1 MPLFRRRRA
10 WGRIAVGRY
19 RSSAVL
25 AAVFAVIFDVAC
37 YPIVAP
43 VIACALA
50 GAVFDWPSW
59 IDSIG
64 PDLWLAFWASG
75 SWLPHLPSML
85 AALALLFLVLFGYA
99 VAKDAE
105 TAREVE
111 GGIYGD
117 SHIVR
122 GVAELGRRN
131 DFWDGNGTPGKAGL
145 VLGATGEG
153 YWFDSSVPHAM
164 TCGKTG
170 SGKTQLQN
178 LETMHLLMAA
188 GWNIVS
194 TGKPEVLE
202 LTADKAREMGY
213 EVVVL
218 DLTGYPG
225 ASRYNPIGLVV
236 DAVEAGD
243 TDAAVRTARQVAVDL
258 IPLGG
263 EKNTYFPKAARNM
276 LVACILVVCTA
287 DIPRRQKNLTSVAAL
302 VERGTAGEDPK
313 DPSAPLKDYIR
324 GLGPTHPAFSPAS
337 DLLGD
342 GGATTAGKNV
352 VSTLKEALGIFSDG
366 ALRAITSESTVSIR
380 DLIEKKTVL
389 YIEMLDEGDPYSVV
403 YTCFLNQWWQVAQRV
418 CKEGG
423 GRVPHETALVLDEI
437 GNLNVRV
444 ACLPAIATLGRSMRL
459 HEYLF
464 VQNLKQLNAYNEPGD
479 GGAGRDKLV
488 GSIGTKV
495 ALSLSEPEDF
505 KFFTALAG
513 KRTVRS
519 MGTSS
524 QRGAGRSSSGTS
536 YNEAAVPLINEWE
549 WQQRIPIRDGLI
561 AIKGGENSKPGREG
575 VFEFPLDYA
584 SRTPAGAFFGLG
596 DEEAERLKRS
606 AYYARAKASAQDELY
621 EVPEPWCPEFNVGD
635 ETDDDDEI
643 APDDVF
649 KADEE
654 NATFEDEWAAWDE

>member
-1 MPLFRRRRA
+1 MSD
-10 WGRIAVGRY
+10 VGRY
-19 RSSAVL
+19 RGTAIL
-25 AAVFAVIFDVAC
+25 AAAFAAVIDIVC

-43 VIACALA
+43 ATSCMVAGAAFDWMGWLDAMGFDLWAAFWTSGEWFGHVPFMLA
-50 GAVFDWPSW
+50 GF
-59 IDSIG
+59 
-64 PDLWLAFWASG
+64 
-75 SWLPHLPSML
+75 
-85 AALALLFLVLFGYA
+85 ALTFLVLFGYS
-99 VAKDAE
+99 VAKE
-105 TAREVE
+105 GERTREVDR
-111 GGIYGD
+111 GIYGD
-117 SHIVR
+117 ARVIR
-122 GVAELGRRN
+122 GAAELNRRN
-131 DFWDGNGTPGKAGL
+131 DFWDGTGMPERAGL
-145 VLGATGEG
+145 VLGADVRG
-153 YWFDSSVPHAM
+153 YWFDSSVPHAL

-170 SGKTQLQN
+170 SGKTQLQV
-178 LETMHLLMAA
+178 LETMHLAMAA
-188 GWNIVS
+188 GWNVVS

-202 LTADKAREMGY
+202 LTADKARELGY
-213 EVVVL
+213 ETVVL

-276 LVACILVVCTA
+276 LAACILVVCTA
-287 DIPRRQKNLTSVAAL
+287 DIPRNQKNLASVAAL
-302 VERGTAGEDPK
+302 VDRGTAGDDPK

-366 ALRAITSESTVSIR
+366 ALRAVTSESAVSIR
-380 DLIEKKTVL
+380 DLIDKKTVL
-389 YIEMLDEGDPYSVV
+389 YIEMLDEGDPYGVV
-403 YTCFLNQWWQVAQRV
+403 YTCFLNQWWQVAQQV
-418 CKEGG
+418 CKENGG
-423 GRVPHETALVLDEI
+423 SIPHETALVLDEI
-437 GNLNVRV
+437 GNLNVKV
-444 ACLPAIATLGRSMRL
+444 ACLPAIATLGRSMKI

-479 GGAGRDKLV
+479 GGAGRDKLI

-524 QRGAGRSSSGTS
+524 QQGSGRSSSGTS
-536 YNEAAVPLINEWE
+536 YSETAVPLINEWE

-575 VFEFPLDYA
+575 VFEFPPDYA
-584 SRTPAGAFFGLG
+584 NRTPAGPSFGLG
-596 DEEAERLKRS
+596 DEEAERQKRS
-606 AYYARAKASAQDELY
+606 AYYARAKAAAGADAY
-621 EVPEPWCPEFNVGD
+621 EVPEPWCPDFDAED
-635 ETDDDDEI
+635 EAAGDDDET

>member
-1 MPLFRRRRA
+1 ME
-10 WGRIAVGRY
+10 RY
-19 RSSAVL
+19 RGTAIL
-25 AAVFAVIFDVAC
+25 AAAFAAVIDIAC

-43 VIACALA
+43 AIACAVAGAAFDWLGWLDAIGFDLWAAFWTSGEWLGHVPLMLA
-50 GAVFDWPSW
+50 GFALTF
-59 IDSIG
+59 
-64 PDLWLAFWASG
+64 LA
-75 SWLPHLPSML
+75 
-85 AALALLFLVLFGYA
+85 LFGYS
-99 VAKDAE
+99 VAKE
-105 TAREVE
+105 GEHAREVDR
-111 GGIYGD
+111 GIYGD
-117 SHIVR
+117 ARVVS
-122 GVAELGRRN
+122 GATELNRRN
-131 DFWDGNGTPGKAGL
+131 DFWNGSGVPERAGL
-145 VLGATGEG
+145 VLGATERG

-170 SGKTQLQN
+170 SGKTQLQV
-178 LETMHLLMAA
+178 LETMHLLMSA

-202 LTADKAREMGY
+202 LTADKARGMGY

-243 TDAAVRTARQVAVDL
+243 TDGAVRIARQVAVDL
-258 IPLGG
+258 VPLGG

-276 LVACILVVCTA
+276 LAACILVVCTA
-287 DIPRRQKNLTSVAAL
+287 DIPRNQKNLASVAAL
-302 VERGTAGEDPK
+302 VDRGTAGEDPK

-366 ALRAITSESTVSIR
+366 ALRAVTSESTVSIR
-380 DLIEKKTVL
+380 DLIERKTVL
-389 YIEMLDEGDPYSVV
+389 YIEMLDEGDPYGVV
-403 YTCFLNQWWQVAQRV
+403 YTCFLNQWWQVAQQV
-418 CKEGG
+418 CKENG
-423 GRVPHETALVLDEI
+423 GRMPHETALVLDEV
-437 GNLNVRV
+437 GNLNVKV
-444 ACLPAIATLGRSMRL
+444 ACLPAIATLGRSMKI

-479 GGAGRDKLV
+479 GGAGRDKLI

-495 ALSLSEPEDF
+495 ALSLSEPDDF

-524 QRGAGRSSSGTS
+524 QNGSGRSSSGTS
-536 YNEAAVPLINEWE
+536 YSETAVPLINEWE

-584 SRTPAGAFFGLG
+584 NRTPAGSFFGLG
-596 DEEAERLKRS
+596 DEEAERQKRS
-606 AYYARAKASAQDELY
+606 AYYARAKASAQDEAY
-621 EVPEPWCPEFNVGD
+621 EVPGPWCPEFDVDD
-635 ETDDDDEI
+635 ETDDDDEV

>member
-1 MPLFRRRRA
+1 MSD
-10 WGRIAVGRY
+10 VGRY
-19 RSSAVL
+19 RGTAIL
-25 AAVFAVIFDVAC
+25 AAAFAAVIDIVC

-43 VIACALA
+43 ATSCMVAGAAFDWMGWLDAMGFDLWAAFWTSGEWFGHVPFMLA
-50 GAVFDWPSW
+50 GF
-59 IDSIG
+59 
-64 PDLWLAFWASG
+64 
-75 SWLPHLPSML
+75 
-85 AALALLFLVLFGYA
+85 ALTFLVLFGYS
-99 VAKDAE
+99 VAKE
-105 TAREVE
+105 GERTREVDR
-111 GGIYGD
+111 GIYGD
-117 SHIVR
+117 ARVIR
-122 GVAELGRRN
+122 GAAELNRRN
-131 DFWDGNGTPGKAGL
+131 DFWDGTGMPERAGL
-145 VLGATGEG
+145 VLGADVRG
-153 YWFDSSVPHAM
+153 YWFDSSVPHAL

-170 SGKTQLQN
+170 SGKTQLQV
-178 LETMHLLMAA
+178 LETMHLAMAA
-188 GWNIVS
+188 GWNVVS

-202 LTADKAREMGY
+202 LTADKARGLGY
-213 EVVVL
+213 ETVVL

-225 ASRYNPIGLVV
+225 ASRYNPIGLVA

-276 LVACILVVCTA
+276 LAACILVVCTA
-287 DIPRRQKNLTSVAAL
+287 DIPRNQKNLASVAAL
-302 VERGTAGEDPK
+302 VDRGTAGDDPK

-366 ALRAITSESTVSIR
+366 ALRAVTSESAVSIR
-380 DLIEKKTVL
+380 DLIDKKTVL
-389 YIEMLDEGDPYSVV
+389 YIEMLDEGDPYGVV
-403 YTCFLNQWWQVAQRV
+403 YTCFLNQWWQVAQQV
-418 CKEGG
+418 CKENG
-423 GRVPHETALVLDEI
+423 GRMPHETALVLDEI
-437 GNLNVRV
+437 GNLNVKV
-444 ACLPAIATLGRSMRL
+444 ACLPAIAALGRSMKI

-479 GGAGRDKLV
+479 GGAGRDKLI

-524 QRGAGRSSSGTS
+524 QQGSGRSSSGTS
-536 YNEAAVPLINEWE
+536 YSETAVPLINEWE

-584 SRTPAGAFFGLG
+584 NRTPAGPFFGLG
-596 DEEAERLKRS
+596 DEEAERQKRS
-606 AYYARAKASAQDELY
+606 AYYARAKAAAGADAY
-621 EVPEPWCPEFNVGD
+621 EVPEPWCPDFDAED
-635 ETDDDDEI
+635 EAAGDDDET

>member
-1 MPLFRRRRA
+1 M
-10 WGRIAVGRY
+10 GRY
-19 RSSAVL
+19 RGTAIL
-25 AAVFAVIFDVAC
+25 AAAFAAVIDIVC

-43 VIACALA
+43 ATSCMVAGAAFDWMGWLDAMGFDLWAAFWTSGEWFGHVPFMLA
-50 GAVFDWPSW
+50 GF
-59 IDSIG
+59 
-64 PDLWLAFWASG
+64 
-75 SWLPHLPSML
+75 
-85 AALALLFLVLFGYA
+85 ALTFLVLFGYS
-99 VAKDAE
+99 VAKE
-105 TAREVE
+105 GERTREVDR
-111 GGIYGD
+111 GIYGD
-117 SHIVR
+117 ARVIR
-122 GVAELGRRN
+122 GAAELNRRN
-131 DFWDGNGTPGKAGL
+131 DFWDGTGMPERAGL
-145 VLGATGEG
+145 VLGADVRG
-153 YWFDSSVPHAM
+153 YWFDSSVPHAL

-170 SGKTQLQN
+170 SGKTQLQV
-178 LETMHLLMAA
+178 LETMHLAMAA
-188 GWNIVS
+188 GWNVVS

-202 LTADKAREMGY
+202 LTADKARELGY
-213 EVVVL
+213 ETVVL

-225 ASRYNPIGLVV
+225 ASRYNPIGLVA

-276 LVACILVVCTA
+276 LAACILVVCTA
-287 DIPRRQKNLTSVAAL
+287 DIPRNQKNLASVATL
-302 VERGTAGEDPK
+302 VDRGTAGDDPK

-366 ALRAITSESTVSIR
+366 ALRAVTSESAVSIR
-380 DLIEKKTVL
+380 DLIDKKTVL
-389 YIEMLDEGDPYSVV
+389 YIEMLDEGDPYGVV
-403 YTCFLNQWWQVAQRV
+403 YTCFLNQWWQVAQQV
-418 CKEGG
+418 CKENG
-423 GRVPHETALVLDEI
+423 GRMPHETALVLDEI
-437 GNLNVRV
+437 GNLNVKV
-444 ACLPAIATLGRSMRL
+444 ACLPAIATLGRSMKI

-479 GGAGRDKLV
+479 GGAGRDKLI

-524 QRGAGRSSSGTS
+524 QQGSGRSSSGTS
-536 YNEAAVPLINEWE
+536 YSETAVPLINEWE

-584 SRTPAGAFFGLG
+584 NRTPAGPFFGLG
-596 DEEAERLKRS
+596 DEEAERQKRS
-606 AYYARAKASAQDELY
+606 AYYARAKAAAGADAY
-621 EVPEPWCPEFNVGD
+621 EVPEPWCPDFDAED
-635 ETDDDDEI
+635 EAAGDDDET

>member
-1 MPLFRRRRA
+1 M
-10 WGRIAVGRY
+10 GRY
-19 RSSAVL
+19 RGTAIL
-25 AAVFAVIFDVAC
+25 AAAFAAVIDIVC

-43 VIACALA
+43 ATSCMIAGAAFDWMGWLDAMGFDLWAAFWTSGEWFSHVPFMLA
-50 GAVFDWPSW
+50 GF
-59 IDSIG
+59 
-64 PDLWLAFWASG
+64 
-75 SWLPHLPSML
+75 
-85 AALALLFLVLFGYA
+85 ALTFLVLFGYS
-99 VAKDAE
+99 VAKE
-105 TAREVE
+105 GERTREVDR
-111 GGIYGD
+111 GIYGD
-117 SHIVR
+117 ARVIR
-122 GVAELGRRN
+122 GAAELNRRN
-131 DFWDGNGTPGKAGL
+131 DFWDGTGMPERAGL
-145 VLGATGEG
+145 VLGADVRG
-153 YWFDSSVPHAM
+153 YWFDSSVPHAL

-170 SGKTQLQN
+170 SGKTQLQV
-178 LETMHLLMAA
+178 LETMHLAMAA
-188 GWNIVS
+188 GWNVVS

-202 LTADKAREMGY
+202 LTADKARELGY
-213 EVVVL
+213 ETVVL

-225 ASRYNPIGLVV
+225 ASRYNPIGLVA

-276 LVACILVVCTA
+276 LAACILVVCTA
-287 DIPRRQKNLTSVAAL
+287 DIPRNQKNLASVAAL
-302 VERGTAGEDPK
+302 VDRGTAGEDPK

-366 ALRAITSESTVSIR
+366 ALRAVTSESAVSIR
-380 DLIEKKTVL
+380 DLIDKKTVL
-389 YIEMLDEGDPYSVV
+389 YIEMLDEGDPYGVV
-403 YTCFLNQWWQVAQRV
+403 YTCFLNQWWQVAQQV
-418 CKEGG
+418 CKENG
-423 GRVPHETALVLDEI
+423 GRMPHETALVLDEI
-437 GNLNVRV
+437 GNLNVKV
-444 ACLPAIATLGRSMRL
+444 ACLPAIATLGRSMKI

-479 GGAGRDKLV
+479 GGAGRDKLI

-524 QRGAGRSSSGTS
+524 QQGSGRSSSGTS
-536 YNEAAVPLINEWE
+536 YSETAVPLINEWE

-584 SRTPAGAFFGLG
+584 NRTPAGPFFGLG
-596 DEEAERLKRS
+596 DEEAERQKRS
-606 AYYARAKASAQDELY
+606 AYYARAKAAAGADAY
-621 EVPEPWCPEFNVGD
+621 EVPEPWCPDFDAED
-635 ETDDDDEI
+635 EAAGDDDET

>member
-1 MPLFRRRRA
+1 MSD
-10 WGRIAVGRY
+10 VGRY
-19 RSSAVL
+19 RGTAIL
-25 AAVFAVIFDVAC
+25 AAAFAAVIDIVC

-43 VIACALA
+43 ATSCMVAGAAFDWMGWLDAMGFDLWAAFWTSGEWFGHVPFMLA
-50 GAVFDWPSW
+50 GF
-59 IDSIG
+59 
-64 PDLWLAFWASG
+64 
-75 SWLPHLPSML
+75 
-85 AALALLFLVLFGYA
+85 ALTFLVLFGYS
-99 VAKDAE
+99 VAKE
-105 TAREVE
+105 GERTREVDR
-111 GGIYGD
+111 GIYGD
-117 SHIVR
+117 ARVIR
-122 GVAELGRRN
+122 GAAELNRRN
-131 DFWDGNGTPGKAGL
+131 DFWDGTGVPERAGL
-145 VLGATGEG
+145 VLGADVRG
-153 YWFDSSVPHAM
+153 YWFDSSVPHAL

-170 SGKTQLQN
+170 SGKTQLQV
-178 LETMHLLMAA
+178 LETMHLAMAA
-188 GWNIVS
+188 GWNVVS

-202 LTADKAREMGY
+202 LTADKARELGY
-213 EVVVL
+213 ETVVL

-225 ASRYNPIGLVV
+225 ASRYNPIGLVA

-276 LVACILVVCTA
+276 LAACILVVCTA
-287 DIPRRQKNLTSVAAL
+287 DIPRNQKNLASVAAL
-302 VERGTAGEDPK
+302 VDRGTAGDDPK

-366 ALRAITSESTVSIR
+366 ALRAVTSESAVSIR
-380 DLIEKKTVL
+380 DLIDKKTVL
-389 YIEMLDEGDPYSVV
+389 YIEMLDEGDPYGVV
-403 YTCFLNQWWQVAQRV
+403 YTCFLNQWWQVAQQV
-418 CKEGG
+418 CKENG
-423 GRVPHETALVLDEI
+423 GRMPHETALVLDEI
-437 GNLNVRV
+437 GNLNVKV
-444 ACLPAIATLGRSMRL
+444 ACLPAIATLGRSMKI

-479 GGAGRDKLV
+479 GGAGRDKLI

-524 QRGAGRSSSGTS
+524 QQGSGRSSSGTS
-536 YNEAAVPLINEWE
+536 YSETAVPLINEWE

-561 AIKGGENSKPGREG
+561 AVKGGENSKPGREG

-584 SRTPAGAFFGLG
+584 NRTPAGPFFGLG
-596 DEEAERLKRS
+596 DEEAERQKRS
-606 AYYARAKASAQDELY
+606 AYYARAKAAAGADAY
-621 EVPEPWCPEFNVGD
+621 EVPEPWCPDFDAED
-635 ETDDDDEI
+635 EAAGDDDET

>member
-1 MPLFRRRRA
+1 MSD
-10 WGRIAVGRY
+10 VGRY
-19 RSSAVL
+19 RGTAIL
-25 AAVFAVIFDVAC
+25 AAAFAAVIDIVC

-43 VIACALA
+43 ATSCMVAGAAFDWMGWLDAMGFDLWAAFWTSGEWFGHVPFMLA
-50 GAVFDWPSW
+50 GF
-59 IDSIG
+59 
-64 PDLWLAFWASG
+64 
-75 SWLPHLPSML
+75 
-85 AALALLFLVLFGYA
+85 ALTFLVLFGYS
-99 VAKDAE
+99 VAKE
-105 TAREVE
+105 GKRTREVDR
-111 GGIYGD
+111 GIYGD
-117 SHIVR
+117 ARVIR
-122 GVAELGRRN
+122 GAAELNRRN
-131 DFWDGNGTPGKAGL
+131 DFWDGTGMPERAGL
-145 VLGATGEG
+145 VLGADVRG
-153 YWFDSSVPHAM
+153 YWFDSSVPHAL

-170 SGKTQLQN
+170 SGKTQLQV
-178 LETMHLLMAA
+178 LETMHLAMAA
-188 GWNIVS
+188 GWNVVS

-202 LTADKAREMGY
+202 LTADKARELGY
-213 EVVVL
+213 ETVVL

-225 ASRYNPIGLVV
+225 ASRYNPIGLVA

-258 IPLGG
+258 ISLGG

-276 LVACILVVCTA
+276 LAACILVVCTA
-287 DIPRRQKNLTSVAAL
+287 DIPRNQKNLASVAAL
-302 VERGTAGEDPK
+302 VDRGTAGDDPK

-366 ALRAITSESTVSIR
+366 ALRAVTSESAVSIR
-380 DLIEKKTVL
+380 DLIDKKTVL
-389 YIEMLDEGDPYSVV
+389 YIEMLDEGDPYGVV
-403 YTCFLNQWWQVAQRV
+403 YTCFLNQWWQVAQQV
-418 CKEGG
+418 CKENG
-423 GRVPHETALVLDEI
+423 GRMPHETALVLDEI
-437 GNLNVRV
+437 GNLNVKV
-444 ACLPAIATLGRSMRL
+444 ACLPAIATLGRSMKT

-479 GGAGRDKLV
+479 GGAGRDKLI

-524 QRGAGRSSSGTS
+524 QQGSGRSSSGTS
-536 YNEAAVPLINEWE
+536 YSETAVPLINEWE

-561 AIKGGENSKPGREG
+561 AIKGGENAKPGREG

-584 SRTPAGAFFGLG
+584 NRTPAGPFFGLG
-596 DEEAERLKRS
+596 DEETERQKRS
-606 AYYARAKASAQDELY
+606 AYYARAKAAAGADAY
-621 EVPEPWCPEFNVGD
+621 EVPEPWCPDFDAED
-635 ETDDDDEI
+635 EAAGDDDET

>member
-1 MPLFRRRRA
+1 MSD
-10 WGRIAVGRY
+10 VGRY
-19 RSSAVL
+19 RGTAIL
-25 AAVFAVIFDVAC
+25 AAAFAAVIDIVC

-43 VIACALA
+43 ATSCMVAGAAFDWMGWLDAMGFDLWAAFWTSGEWFGHVPFMLA
-50 GAVFDWPSW
+50 GF
-59 IDSIG
+59 
-64 PDLWLAFWASG
+64 
-75 SWLPHLPSML
+75 
-85 AALALLFLVLFGYA
+85 ALTFLVLFGYS
-99 VAKDAE
+99 VAKE
-105 TAREVE
+105 GERTREVDR
-111 GGIYGD
+111 GIYGD
-117 SHIVR
+117 ARVIR
-122 GVAELGRRN
+122 GAAELNRRN
-131 DFWDGNGTPGKAGL
+131 DFWDGTGMPERAGL
-145 VLGATGEG
+145 VLGADVRG
-153 YWFDSSVPHAM
+153 YWFDSSVPHAL

-170 SGKTQLQN
+170 SGKTQLQV
-178 LETMHLLMAA
+178 LETMHLAMAA
-188 GWNIVS
+188 GWNVVS

-202 LTADKAREMGY
+202 LTADKARELGY
-213 EVVVL
+213 ETVVL

-225 ASRYNPIGLVV
+225 ASRYNPIGLVA
-236 DAVEAGD
+236 DAVEVGD

-276 LVACILVVCTA
+276 LAACILVVCTA
-287 DIPRRQKNLTSVAAL
+287 DIPRNQKNLASVAAL
-302 VERGTAGEDPK
+302 VDRGTAGDDPK

-324 GLGPTHPAFSPAS
+324 GLGPTHLAFSPAS

-366 ALRAITSESTVSIR
+366 ALRAVTSESAVPIR

-389 YIEMLDEGDPYSVV
+389 YIEMLDEGDPYGVV
-403 YTCFLNQWWQVAQRV
+403 YTCFLNQWWQVAQQV
-418 CKEGG
+418 CKENG
-423 GRVPHETALVLDEI
+423 GRMPHETALVLDEI
-437 GNLNVRV
+437 GNLNVKV
-444 ACLPAIATLGRSMRL
+444 ACLPAIATLGRSMKI

-479 GGAGRDKLV
+479 GGAGRDKLI

-524 QRGAGRSSSGTS
+524 QQGSGRSSSGTS
-536 YNEAAVPLINEWE
+536 YSETAVPLINEWE

-584 SRTPAGAFFGLG
+584 NRTPAGPFFGLG
-596 DEEAERLKRS
+596 DEEAERQKRS
-606 AYYARAKASAQDELY
+606 AYYARAKAAAGADAY
-621 EVPEPWCPEFNVGD
+621 EVPEPWCPDFDAED
-635 ETDDDDEI
+635 EAAGDDDET
-643 APDDVF
+643 ALDDVF

-654 NATFEDEWAAWDE
+654 NAKFEDEWAAWDE

>member
-1 MPLFRRRRA
+1 MSD
-10 WGRIAVGRY
+10 VGRY
-19 RSSAVL
+19 RGTAIL
-25 AAVFAVIFDVAC
+25 AAAFAAVIDIVC

-43 VIACALA
+43 ATSCMVAGAAFDWMGWLDAMGFDLWAAFWTSGEWFGHVPFMLA
-50 GAVFDWPSW
+50 GF
-59 IDSIG
+59 
-64 PDLWLAFWASG
+64 
-75 SWLPHLPSML
+75 
-85 AALALLFLVLFGYA
+85 ALTFLVLFGYS
-99 VAKDAE
+99 VAKE
-105 TAREVE
+105 GERTREVDR
-111 GGIYGD
+111 GIYGD
-117 SHIVR
+117 ARVIR
-122 GVAELGRRN
+122 GAAELNRRN
-131 DFWDGNGTPGKAGL
+131 DFWDGTGMPERAGL
-145 VLGATGEG
+145 VLGADVRG
-153 YWFDSSVPHAM
+153 YWFDSSVPHAL

-170 SGKTQLQN
+170 SGKTQLQV
-178 LETMHLLMAA
+178 LETMHLAMAA
-188 GWNIVS
+188 GWNVVS

-202 LTADKAREMGY
+202 LTADKARELGY
-213 EVVVL
+213 ETVVL

-225 ASRYNPIGLVV
+225 ASRYNPIGLVA

-276 LVACILVVCTA
+276 LAACILVVCTA
-287 DIPRRQKNLTSVAAL
+287 DIPRNQKNLASVAAL
-302 VERGTAGEDPK
+302 VDRGTAGEDPK

-366 ALRAITSESTVSIR
+366 ALRAVTSESTVSIR
-380 DLIEKKTVL
+380 DLIERKTVL
-389 YIEMLDEGDPYSVV
+389 YIEMLDEGDPYGVV
-403 YTCFLNQWWQVAQRV
+403 YTCFLNQWWQVAQQA
-418 CKEGG
+418 CKENG
-423 GRVPHETALVLDEI
+423 GRMPHETTLVLDEI
-437 GNLNVRV
+437 GNLNVKV
-444 ACLPAIATLGRSMRL
+444 ACLPAIATLGRSMKI

-479 GGAGRDKLV
+479 GGAGRDKLI

-495 ALSLSEPEDF
+495 ALSLSEPDDF

-524 QRGAGRSSSGTS
+524 QNGSGRSSSGTS
-536 YNEAAVPLINEWE
+536 YSETAVPLINEWE

-584 SRTPAGAFFGLG
+584 NRTPAGAFFGLG
-596 DEEAERLKRS
+596 DEEAERQKRS
-606 AYYARAKASAQDELY
+606 AYYARAKASAQDKAY
-621 EVPEPWCPEFNVGD
+621 GVPEPWCPEFDVDD
-635 ETDDDDEI
+635 ETDDDDET

>member
-1 MPLFRRRRA
+1 ME
-10 WGRIAVGRY
+10 RY
-19 RSSAVL
+19 RGTAIL
-25 AAVFAVIFDVAC
+25 AAAFAAVIDLAC
-37 YPIVAP
+37 YPVVAP
-43 VIACALA
+43 AIACAVAGATFDWLGWLDAIGFDLWAAFWTSGEWLGHVPLMLA
-50 GAVFDWPSW
+50 GFALTF
-59 IDSIG
+59 
-64 PDLWLAFWASG
+64 LA
-75 SWLPHLPSML
+75 
-85 AALALLFLVLFGYA
+85 LFGYS
-99 VAKDAE
+99 VAKE
-105 TAREVE
+105 GERTREVDR
-111 GGIYGD
+111 GIYGD
-117 SHIVR
+117 ARVVS
-122 GVAELGRRN
+122 GATELNRRN
-131 DFWDGNGTPGKAGL
+131 DFWSGSGVPERAGL
-145 VLGATGEG
+145 VLGATERG

-170 SGKTQLQN
+170 SGKTQLQV

-202 LTADKAREMGY
+202 LTADKARGMGY
-213 EVVVL
+213 EAVVL

-243 TDAAVRTARQVAVDL
+243 TDEAVKVARQVAVDL

-276 LVACILVVCTA
+276 LAACILVVCTA
-287 DIPRRQKNLTSVAAL
+287 DIPRRQKNLASVAAL

-366 ALRAITSESTVSIR
+366 ALRAVTSESTVSIR
-380 DLIEKKTVL
+380 DLIERKTVL
-389 YIEMLDEGDPYSVV
+389 YIEMLDEGDPYGVV
-403 YTCFLNQWWQVAQRV
+403 YTCFLNQWWQVAQQA
-418 CKEGG
+418 CKENG

-437 GNLNVRV
+437 GNLNVKV
-444 ACLPAIATLGRSMRL
+444 ACLPAIATLGRSMKV

-479 GGAGRDKLV
+479 GGAGRDKLI

-524 QRGAGRSSSGTS
+524 QRGQGRASVGTS
-536 YNEAAVPLINEWE
+536 YSEAAVPLINEWE

-584 SRTPAGAFFGLG
+584 SRTPAGSFFGLG
-596 DEEAERLKRS
+596 DEEAERQKRS
-606 AYYARAKASAQDELY
+606 AYYARAKVSAQDESY
-621 EVPEPWCPEFNVGD
+621 EVPGPWCPEFDVDD
-635 ETDDDDEI
+635 ETDDDDEV

>member
-1 MPLFRRRRA
+1 ME
-10 WGRIAVGRY
+10 RY
-19 RSSAVL
+19 RGTAIL
-25 AAVFAVIFDVAC
+25 AAAFAAVIDIAC
-37 YPIVAP
+37 YPVVAP
-43 VIACALA
+43 AIACAVAGSAFDWMGWLDAIGFDLWAAFWTSGKWLGHVPLMLA
-50 GAVFDWPSW
+50 GFALTF
-59 IDSIG
+59 
-64 PDLWLAFWASG
+64 LA
-75 SWLPHLPSML
+75 
-85 AALALLFLVLFGYA
+85 LFGYS
-99 VAKDAE
+99 VAKE
-105 TAREVE
+105 GEHAREVDR
-111 GGIYGD
+111 GIYGD
-117 SHIVR
+117 ARVVS
-122 GVAELGRRN
+122 GATELNRRN
-131 DFWDGNGTPGKAGL
+131 DFWSGSGAPERAGL
-145 VLGATGEG
+145 VLGATERG

-170 SGKTQLQN
+170 SGKTQLQV

-213 EVVVL
+213 EAVVL

-243 TDAAVRTARQVAVDL
+243 TDGAVKVARQVAVDL
-258 IPLGG
+258 VPLGG

-276 LVACILVVCTA
+276 LAACILVVCTA
-287 DIPRRQKNLTSVAAL
+287 DIPRNQKNLASVAAL
-302 VERGTAGEDPK
+302 VDRGTAGEDPK

-324 GLGPTHPAFSPAS
+324 GLGPSHPAFSPAS

-366 ALRAITSESTVSIR
+366 ALRAVTSESAVPIR
-380 DLIEKKTVL
+380 DLIERKTVL
-389 YIEMLDEGDPYSVV
+389 YIEMLDEGDPYGVV
-403 YTCFLNQWWQVAQRV
+403 YTCFLNQWWQVAQQV
-418 CKEGG
+418 CKENG
-423 GRVPHETALVLDEI
+423 GRMPHETALVLDEI
-437 GNLNVRV
+437 GNLNVKV
-444 ACLPAIATLGRSMRL
+444 ACLPAIATLGRSMKI

-479 GGAGRDKLV
+479 GGAGRDKLI

-524 QRGAGRSSSGTS
+524 QNGSGRSSSGTS
-536 YNEAAVPLINEWE
+536 YSETAVPLINEWE

-584 SRTPAGAFFGLG
+584 NRTPAGPFFGLG
-596 DEEAERLKRS
+596 DEEAERQKRS
-606 AYYARAKASAQDELY
+606 AYYARAKASAQDESY
-621 EVPEPWCPEFNVGD
+621 EVPGPWCPEFDVDD
-635 ETDDDDEI
+635 ETGDDDET

>member
-1 MPLFRRRRA
+1 ME
-10 WGRIAVGRY
+10 RY
-19 RSSAVL
+19 RGTAIL
-25 AAVFAVIFDVAC
+25 AAAFAAVIDIAC
-37 YPIVAP
+37 YPVVAP
-43 VIACALA
+43 AIACAVAGAAFDWMGWLDAIGFDLWAVFWTSGEWLGHVPLMLA
-50 GAVFDWPSW
+50 GFALTF
-59 IDSIG
+59 
-64 PDLWLAFWASG
+64 LA
-75 SWLPHLPSML
+75 
-85 AALALLFLVLFGYA
+85 LFGYS
-99 VAKDAE
+99 VAKE
-105 TAREVE
+105 GEHAREVDR
-111 GGIYGD
+111 GIYGD
-117 SHIVR
+117 ARVVS
-122 GVAELGRRN
+122 GTTELNRRN
-131 DFWDGNGTPGKAGL
+131 DFWSGSGAPERAGL
-145 VLGATGEG
+145 VLGATERG

-170 SGKTQLQN
+170 SGKTQLQV

-202 LTADKAREMGY
+202 LTADKARGMGY
-213 EVVVL
+213 EAVVL

-225 ASRYNPIGLVV
+225 ASRYNPIGLVA
-236 DAVEAGD
+236 DAVEAGNI
-243 TDAAVRTARQVAVDL
+243 DAAVRTARQVAVDL

-276 LVACILVVCTA
+276 LAACILVVCTA
-287 DIPRRQKNLTSVAAL
+287 DIPRNQKNLASVAAL
-302 VERGTAGEDPK
+302 VDRGTAGEDPK

-324 GLGPTHPAFSPAS
+324 GLGPSHPAFSPAS

-366 ALRAITSESTVSIR
+366 ALRAVTSESTVSIR

-389 YIEMLDEGDPYSVV
+389 YIEMLDEGDPYGVV
-403 YTCFLNQWWQVAQRV
+403 YTCFLNQWWQVAQQA
-418 CKEGG
+418 CKENG
-423 GRVPHETALVLDEI
+423 GRMPHETALVLDEI

-444 ACLPAIATLGRSMRL
+444 ACLPAIATLGRSMKI

-495 ALSLSEPEDF
+495 ALSLSEPDDF

-524 QRGAGRSSSGTS
+524 QNGSGRSSSGTS
-536 YNEAAVPLINEWE
+536 YSETAVPLINEWE

-584 SRTPAGAFFGLG
+584 NRTPAGSFFGLG
-596 DEEAERLKRS
+596 DEEAERQKRS
-606 AYYARAKASAQDELY
+606 AYYARAKASAQDEAY
-621 EVPEPWCPEFNVGD
+621 EVPGPWCPDFDVDD

>member
-1 MPLFRRRRA
+1 ME
-10 WGRIAVGRY
+10 RY
-19 RSSAVL
+19 RGTAIL
-25 AAVFAVIFDVAC
+25 AAAFAAVIDIAC

-43 VIACALA
+43 AIACAVAGAAFDWLGWLDAIGFDLWAAFWTSGEWFGHVPFMLA
-50 GAVFDWPSW
+50 GF
-59 IDSIG
+59 
-64 PDLWLAFWASG
+64 
-75 SWLPHLPSML
+75 
-85 AALALLFLVLFGYA
+85 ALTFLVLFGYS
-99 VAKDAE
+99 VAKE
-105 TAREVE
+105 GERTREVNR
-111 GGIYGD
+111 GIYGD
-117 SHIVR
+117 ARVIR
-122 GVAELGRRN
+122 GAAELNRRN
-131 DFWDGNGTPGKAGL
+131 DFWDGTGMPERAGL
-145 VLGATGEG
+145 VLGADVRG
-153 YWFDSSVPHAM
+153 YWFDSSVPHAL

-170 SGKTQLQN
+170 SGKTQLQV
-178 LETMHLLMAA
+178 LETMHLAMAA
-188 GWNIVS
+188 GWNVVS

-202 LTADKAREMGY
+202 LTADKARELGY
-213 EVVVL
+213 ETVVL

-225 ASRYNPIGLVV
+225 ASRYNPIGLVA

-276 LVACILVVCTA
+276 LAACILVVCTA
-287 DIPRRQKNLTSVAAL
+287 DIPRNQKNLASVAAL
-302 VERGTAGEDPK
+302 VDRGTAGEDPK

-366 ALRAITSESTVSIR
+366 ALRAVTSESTVSIR
-380 DLIEKKTVL
+380 DLIEGKTVL
-389 YIEMLDEGDPYSVV
+389 YIEMLDEGDPYGVV
-403 YTCFLNQWWQVAQRV
+403 YTCFLNQWWQVAQQA
-418 CKEGG
+418 CKENG
-423 GRVPHETALVLDEI
+423 GRMPHETALVLDEI
-437 GNLNVRV
+437 GNLNVKV
-444 ACLPAIATLGRSMRL
+444 ACLPAIATLGRSMKI

-464 VQNLKQLNAYNEPGD
+464 VQNLKLLNAYNEPGD
-479 GGAGRDKLV
+479 GGAGRDKLI

-495 ALSLSEPEDF
+495 ALSLSEPDDF

-524 QRGAGRSSSGTS
+524 QNGSGRSSSGTS
-536 YNEAAVPLINEWE
+536 YSETAVPLINEWE

-584 SRTPAGAFFGLG
+584 NRTPAGAFFGLG
-596 DEEAERLKRS
+596 DEEAERQKRS
-606 AYYARAKASAQDELY
+606 AYYARAKASAQDKAY
-621 EVPEPWCPEFNVGD
+621 GVPEPWCPEFDVDD
-635 ETDDDDEI
+635 ETDDDDEV

>member
-1 MPLFRRRRA
+1 ME
-10 WGRIAVGRY
+10 RY
-19 RSSAVL
+19 RGTAIL
-25 AAVFAVIFDVAC
+25 AAAFAAVIDLAC
-37 YPIVAP
+37 YPVVAP
-43 VIACALA
+43 AIACAVAGAAFDWLGWLDAIGFDLWAAFWTSGEWLGHVPLMLA
-50 GAVFDWPSW
+50 GFALTF
-59 IDSIG
+59 
-64 PDLWLAFWASG
+64 LA
-75 SWLPHLPSML
+75 
-85 AALALLFLVLFGYA
+85 LFGYS
-99 VAKDAE
+99 VAKE
-105 TAREVE
+105 GERTREVDR
-111 GGIYGD
+111 GIYGD
-117 SHIVR
+117 AHVVS
-122 GVAELGRRN
+122 GATELNRRN
-131 DFWDGNGTPGKAGL
+131 DFWSGSGVPERAGL
-145 VLGATGEG
+145 VLGATERG

-170 SGKTQLQN
+170 SGKTQLQV

-202 LTADKAREMGY
+202 LTADKARGMGY
-213 EVVVL
+213 EAVVL

-243 TDAAVRTARQVAVDL
+243 TDGAVKVARQVAVDL

-276 LVACILVVCTA
+276 LAACILVVCTA
-287 DIPRRQKNLTSVAAL
+287 DIPRRQKNLASVAAL

-366 ALRAITSESTVSIR
+366 ALRAVTSESTVSIR
-380 DLIEKKTVL
+380 DLIERKTVL
-389 YIEMLDEGDPYSVV
+389 YIEMLDEGDPYGVV
-403 YTCFLNQWWQVAQRV
+403 YTCFLNQWWQVAQQA
-418 CKEGG
+418 CKENG

-437 GNLNVRV
+437 GNLNVKV
-444 ACLPAIATLGRSMRL
+444 ACLPAIATLGRSMKV

-495 ALSLSEPEDF
+495 ALSLSEPDDF

-524 QRGAGRSSSGTS
+524 QNGSGRSSSGTS
-536 YNEAAVPLINEWE
+536 YSETAVPLINEWE

-584 SRTPAGAFFGLG
+584 SRTPAGSFFGLG
-596 DEEAERLKRS
+596 DEEAERQKRS
-606 AYYARAKASAQDELY
+606 AYYARAKVSAQDESY
-621 EVPEPWCPEFNVGD
+621 EVPGPWCPEFDVDD
-635 ETDDDDEI
+635 ETDDDDEV

>member
-1 MPLFRRRRA
+1 MSD
-10 WGRIAVGRY
+10 VGRY
-19 RSSAVL
+19 RGTAIL
-25 AAVFAVIFDVAC
+25 AAAFAAVIDIVC

-43 VIACALA
+43 ATSCMVAGAAFDWMGWLDAMGFDLWAAFWTSGEWFGHVPFMLA
-50 GAVFDWPSW
+50 GF
-59 IDSIG
+59 
-64 PDLWLAFWASG
+64 
-75 SWLPHLPSML
+75 
-85 AALALLFLVLFGYA
+85 ALTFLVLFGYS
-99 VAKDAE
+99 VAKE
-105 TAREVE
+105 GERTREVDR
-111 GGIYGD
+111 GIYGD
-117 SHIVR
+117 ARVIR
-122 GVAELGRRN
+122 GAAELNRRN
-131 DFWDGNGTPGKAGL
+131 DFWDGTGMPERAGL
-145 VLGATGEG
+145 VLGADVRG
-153 YWFDSSVPHAM
+153 YWFDSSVPHAL

-170 SGKTQLQN
+170 SGKTQLQV
-178 LETMHLLMAA
+178 LETMHLAMAA
-188 GWNIVS
+188 GWNVVS

-202 LTADKAREMGY
+202 LTADKARELGY
-213 EVVVL
+213 ETVVL

-225 ASRYNPIGLVV
+225 ASRYNPIGLVA

-276 LVACILVVCTA
+276 LAACILVVCTA
-287 DIPRRQKNLTSVAAL
+287 DIPRNQKNLASVAAL
-302 VERGTAGEDPK
+302 VDRGTAGEDPK

-366 ALRAITSESTVSIR
+366 ALRAVTSESAVSIR
-380 DLIEKKTVL
+380 DLIERKTVL
-389 YIEMLDEGDPYSVV
+389 YIEMLDEGDPYGVV
-403 YTCFLNQWWQVAQRV
+403 YTCFLNQWWQVAQQV
-418 CKEGG
+418 CKENG
-423 GRVPHETALVLDEI
+423 GRMPHETALVLDEI
-437 GNLNVRV
+437 GNLNVKV
-444 ACLPAIATLGRSMRL
+444 ACLPAIATLGRSMKI

-479 GGAGRDKLV
+479 GGAGRDKLI

-524 QRGAGRSSSGTS
+524 QQGSGRSSSGTS
-536 YNEAAVPLINEWE
+536 YSETAVPLINEWE

-584 SRTPAGAFFGLG
+584 NRTPAGPFFGLG
-596 DEEAERLKRS
+596 DEEAERQKRS
-606 AYYARAKASAQDELY
+606 AYYARAKAAAGADAY
-621 EVPEPWCPEFNVGD
+621 EVPEPWCPDFDAED
-635 ETDDDDEI
+635 EAAGDDDET

>member
-1 MPLFRRRRA
+1 ME
-10 WGRIAVGRY
+10 RY
-19 RSSAVL
+19 RGTAIL
-25 AAVFAVIFDVAC
+25 AAAFAAVIDIAC

-43 VIACALA
+43 AIACAVAGATFDWLGWLDAIGFDLWAAFWTSGEWLGHVPLMLA
-50 GAVFDWPSW
+50 GFALTF
-59 IDSIG
+59 
-64 PDLWLAFWASG
+64 LA
-75 SWLPHLPSML
+75 
-85 AALALLFLVLFGYA
+85 LFGYS
-99 VAKDAE
+99 VAKE
-105 TAREVE
+105 GEHAREVDR
-111 GGIYGD
+111 GIYGD
-117 SHIVR
+117 ARVVS
-122 GVAELGRRN
+122 GATELNRRN
-131 DFWDGNGTPGKAGL
+131 DFWNGSGVPERAGL
-145 VLGATGEG
+145 VLGATERG

-170 SGKTQLQN
+170 SGKTQLQT

-225 ASRYNPIGLVV
+225 ASRYNPIGLVA

-243 TDAAVRTARQVAVDL
+243 TDGAVRTARQVAVDL
-258 IPLGG
+258 VPLGG

-276 LVACILVVCTA
+276 LAACILVVCTA
-287 DIPRRQKNLTSVAAL
+287 DIPRRQKNLASVAAL

-324 GLGPTHPAFSPAS
+324 GLGPAHPAFSPAS

-366 ALRAITSESTVSIR
+366 ALRAVTSESTVSIR
-380 DLIEKKTVL
+380 DLIERKTVL
-389 YIEMLDEGDPYSVV
+389 YIEMLDEGDPYGVV

-479 GGAGRDKLV
+479 GGAGRDKLI

-495 ALSLSEPEDF
+495 ALSLSEPDDF

-524 QRGAGRSSSGTS
+524 QNGSGRSSSGTS
-536 YNEAAVPLINEWE
+536 YSETAVPLINEWE

-584 SRTPAGAFFGLG
+584 NRTPAGAFFGLG
-596 DEEAERLKRS
+596 DEEAERQKRS
-606 AYYARAKASAQDELY
+606 AYYARAKASAQDEAY
-621 EVPEPWCPEFNVGD
+621 EVPGPWCPEFDVDD
-635 ETDDDDEI
+635 ETDDDDEV

-649 KADEE
+649 KADED
-654 NATFEDEWAAWDE
+654 NAAFEDEWAAWDE

>member
-1 MPLFRRRRA
+1 MSD
-10 WGRIAVGRY
+10 VGRY
-19 RSSAVL
+19 RGTAIL
-25 AAVFAVIFDVAC
+25 AAAFAAVIDIVC

-43 VIACALA
+43 ATSCMVAGATFDWMGWLDAMGFDLWAAFWTSGEWFGHVPFMLA
-50 GAVFDWPSW
+50 GF
-59 IDSIG
+59 
-64 PDLWLAFWASG
+64 
-75 SWLPHLPSML
+75 
-85 AALALLFLVLFGYA
+85 ALTFLVLFGYS
-99 VAKDAE
+99 VAKE
-105 TAREVE
+105 GERTREVDR
-111 GGIYGD
+111 GIYGD
-117 SHIVR
+117 ARVIR
-122 GVAELGRRN
+122 GAAELNRRN
-131 DFWDGNGTPGKAGL
+131 DFWDGTGMPERAGL
-145 VLGATGEG
+145 VLGADVRG
-153 YWFDSSVPHAM
+153 YWFDSSVPHAL

-170 SGKTQLQN
+170 SGKTQLQV
-178 LETMHLLMAA
+178 LETMHLAMAA
-188 GWNIVS
+188 GWNVVS

-202 LTADKAREMGY
+202 LTADKARELGY
-213 EVVVL
+213 ETVVL

-225 ASRYNPIGLVV
+225 ASRYNPIGLVA

-276 LVACILVVCTA
+276 LAACMLVVCTA
-287 DIPRRQKNLTSVAAL
+287 DIPRDQKNLASVAAL
-302 VERGTAGEDPK
+302 VDCGTAGEDPK

-366 ALRAITSESTVSIR
+366 ALRAVTSESAVSIR
-380 DLIEKKTVL
+380 DLIDKKTVL
-389 YIEMLDEGDPYSVV
+389 YIEMLDEGDPYGVV
-403 YTCFLNQWWQVAQRV
+403 YTCFLNQWWQVAQQV
-418 CKEGG
+418 CKENG
-423 GRVPHETALVLDEI
+423 GRMPHETALVLDEI

-444 ACLPAIATLGRSMRL
+444 ACLPAIATLGRSMKI

-479 GGAGRDKLV
+479 GGSGRDKLI

-524 QRGAGRSSSGTS
+524 QNGSGRSSSGTS
-536 YNEAAVPLINEWE
+536 YSETAVPLINEWE

-584 SRTPAGAFFGLG
+584 NRTPAGPFFGLG
-596 DEEAERLKRS
+596 DEEAERQKRS
-606 AYYARAKASAQDELY
+606 AYYARAKASAQEEAY
-621 EVPEPWCPEFNVGD
+621 EVPEPWCPEFDVGD
-635 ETDDDDEI
+635 ETDDDDET

>member
-1 MPLFRRRRA
+1 M
-10 WGRIAVGRY
+10 GRY
-19 RSSAVL
+19 RGTAIL
-25 AAVFAVIFDVAC
+25 AAAFAAVIDIVC

-43 VIACALA
+43 ATSCMVAGAAFDWMGWLDAMGFDLWAAFWTSGEWFGHVPFMLA
-50 GAVFDWPSW
+50 GF
-59 IDSIG
+59 
-64 PDLWLAFWASG
+64 
-75 SWLPHLPSML
+75 
-85 AALALLFLVLFGYA
+85 ALTFLVLFGYS
-99 VAKDAE
+99 VAKE
-105 TAREVE
+105 GERTREVDR
-111 GGIYGD
+111 GIYGD
-117 SHIVR
+117 ARVIR
-122 GVAELGRRN
+122 GAAELNRRN
-131 DFWDGNGTPGKAGL
+131 DFWDGTGMPERAGL
-145 VLGATGEG
+145 VLGADVRG
-153 YWFDSSVPHAM
+153 YWFDSSVPHAL

-170 SGKTQLQN
+170 SGKTQLQV
-178 LETMHLLMAA
+178 LETMHLAMAA
-188 GWNIVS
+188 GWNVVS

-202 LTADKAREMGY
+202 LTADKARELGY
-213 EVVVL
+213 ETVVL

-225 ASRYNPIGLVV
+225 ASRYNPIGLVA

-276 LVACILVVCTA
+276 LAACILVVCTA
-287 DIPRRQKNLTSVAAL
+287 DIPRNQKNLASVAAL
-302 VERGTAGEDPK
+302 VDRGTAGEDPK

-366 ALRAITSESTVSIR
+366 ALRAVTSESAVSIR
-380 DLIEKKTVL
+380 DLIDKKTVL
-389 YIEMLDEGDPYSVV
+389 YIEMLDEGDPYGVV
-403 YTCFLNQWWQVAQRV
+403 YTCFLNQWWQVAQQV
-418 CKEGG
+418 CKENG
-423 GRVPHETALVLDEI
+423 GRMPHETALVLDEI
-437 GNLNVRV
+437 GNLNVKV
-444 ACLPAIATLGRSMRL
+444 ACLPAIATLGRSMKI

-479 GGAGRDKLV
+479 GGAGRDKLI

-524 QRGAGRSSSGTS
+524 QQGSGRSSSGTS
-536 YNEAAVPLINEWE
+536 YSETAVPLINEWE

-584 SRTPAGAFFGLG
+584 NRTPAGPFFGLG
-596 DEEAERLKRS
+596 DEEAERQKRS
-606 AYYARAKASAQDELY
+606 AYYARAKAAAGADAY
-621 EVPEPWCPEFNVGD
+621 EVPEPWCPDFDAED
-635 ETDDDDEI
+635 EAAGDDDET

>member
-1 MPLFRRRRA
+1 ME
-10 WGRIAVGRY
+10 RY
-19 RSSAVL
+19 RGTAIL
-25 AAVFAVIFDVAC
+25 AAAFAAVIDIAC

-43 VIACALA
+43 AIACAVAGAAFDWLGWLDAIGFDLWAAFWTSGEWLGHVPLMLA
-50 GAVFDWPSW
+50 GFALTF
-59 IDSIG
+59 
-64 PDLWLAFWASG
+64 LA
-75 SWLPHLPSML
+75 
-85 AALALLFLVLFGYA
+85 LFGYS
-99 VAKDAE
+99 VAKE
-105 TAREVE
+105 GEHAREVDR
-111 GGIYGD
+111 GIYGD
-117 SHIVR
+117 ARVVS
-122 GVAELGRRN
+122 GATELNRRN
-131 DFWDGNGTPGKAGL
+131 DFWNGSGVPERAGL
-145 VLGATGEG
+145 VLGATERG

-170 SGKTQLQN
+170 SGKTQLQT

-276 LVACILVVCTA
+276 LAACILVVCTA
-287 DIPRRQKNLTSVAAL
+287 DIPRRQKNLASVAAL

-324 GLGPTHPAFSPAS
+324 GLGPSHPAFSPAS

-352 VSTLKEALGIFSDG
+352 VSTLKEALSIFSDG
-366 ALRAITSESTVSIR
+366 ALRAVTSESALSIR
-380 DLIEKKTVL
+380 DLIKGKTVL

-403 YTCFLNQWWQVAQRV
+403 YTCFLNQWWQVAQQV
-418 CKEGG
+418 CKESG
-423 GRVPHETALVLDEI
+423 GRVPRETALVLDEI

-444 ACLPAIATLGRSMRL
+444 ACLPAIATLGRSMKI

-524 QRGAGRSSSGTS
+524 QNGSGRSSSGTS
-536 YNEAAVPLINEWE
+536 YSETAVPLINEWE

-584 SRTPAGAFFGLG
+584 NRTPAGAFFGLG
-596 DEEAERLKRS
+596 DEEAERQKRS
-606 AYYARAKASAQDELY
+606 AYYARAKASAQDEAY
-621 EVPEPWCPEFNVGD
+621 EVPGPWCPEFDVDD
-635 ETDDDDEI
+635 ETDDDDEV

>member
-1 MPLFRRRRA
+1 MSD
-10 WGRIAVGRY
+10 VGRY
-19 RSSAVL
+19 RGTAIL
-25 AAVFAVIFDVAC
+25 AAAFAAVIDIVC

-43 VIACALA
+43 ATSCMVAGAAFDWMGWLDAMGFDLWAAFWTSGEWFGHVPFMLA
-50 GAVFDWPSW
+50 GF
-59 IDSIG
+59 
-64 PDLWLAFWASG
+64 
-75 SWLPHLPSML
+75 
-85 AALALLFLVLFGYA
+85 ALTFLVLFGYS
-99 VAKDAE
+99 VAKE
-105 TAREVE
+105 GERTREVDR
-111 GGIYGD
+111 GIYGD
-117 SHIVR
+117 ARVIR
-122 GVAELGRRN
+122 GAAELNRRN
-131 DFWDGNGTPGKAGL
+131 DFWDGTGMPERAGL
-145 VLGATGEG
+145 VLGADVRG
-153 YWFDSSVPHAM
+153 YWFDSSVPHAL

-170 SGKTQLQN
+170 SGKTQLQV
-178 LETMHLLMAA
+178 LETMHLAMAA
-188 GWNIVS
+188 GWNVVS

-202 LTADKAREMGY
+202 LTADKARELGY
-213 EVVVL
+213 ETVVL

-225 ASRYNPIGLVV
+225 ASRYNPIGLVA

-276 LVACILVVCTA
+276 LAACILVVCTA
-287 DIPRRQKNLTSVAAL
+287 DIPRNQKNLASVAAL
-302 VERGTAGEDPK
+302 VDRGTAGEDPK

-366 ALRAITSESTVSIR
+366 ALRAVTSESTVSIR
-380 DLIEKKTVL
+380 DLIKRKTVL
-389 YIEMLDEGDPYSVV
+389 YIEMLDEGDPYGVV
-403 YTCFLNQWWQVAQRV
+403 YTCFLNQWWQVAQQA
-418 CKEGG
+418 CKENG
-423 GRVPHETALVLDEI
+423 GRMPHETALVLDEI
-437 GNLNVRV
+437 GNLNVKV
-444 ACLPAIATLGRSMRL
+444 ACLPAIATLGRSMKI

-479 GGAGRDKLV
+479 GGAGRDKLI

-495 ALSLSEPEDF
+495 ALSLSEPDDF

-524 QRGAGRSSSGTS
+524 QNGSGRSSSGTS
-536 YNEAAVPLINEWE
+536 YSETAVPLINEWE

-584 SRTPAGAFFGLG
+584 NRTPAGAFFGLG
-596 DEEAERLKRS
+596 DEEAERQKRS
-606 AYYARAKASAQDELY
+606 AYYARAKASAQDKAY
-621 EVPEPWCPEFNVGD
+621 GVPEPWCPEFDVDD
-635 ETDDDDEI
+635 ETDDDDEV

>member
-1 MPLFRRRRA
+1 MSD
-10 WGRIAVGRY
+10 VGRY
-19 RSSAVL
+19 RGTAIL
-25 AAVFAVIFDVAC
+25 AAAFAAVIDIVC

-43 VIACALA
+43 ATSCMVAGAAFDWMGWLDAMGFDLWAAFWTSGEWFGHVPFMLA
-50 GAVFDWPSW
+50 GF
-59 IDSIG
+59 
-64 PDLWLAFWASG
+64 
-75 SWLPHLPSML
+75 
-85 AALALLFLVLFGYA
+85 ALTFLVLFGYS
-99 VAKDAE
+99 VAKE
-105 TAREVE
+105 GERTREVDR
-111 GGIYGD
+111 GIYGD
-117 SHIVR
+117 ARVIR
-122 GVAELGRRN
+122 GAAELNRRN
-131 DFWDGNGTPGKAGL
+131 DFWDGTGMPERAGL
-145 VLGATGEG
+145 VLGADVRG
-153 YWFDSSVPHAM
+153 YWFDSSVPHAL

-170 SGKTQLQN
+170 SGKTQLQV
-178 LETMHLLMAA
+178 LETMHLAMAA
-188 GWNIVS
+188 GWNVVS

-202 LTADKAREMGY
+202 LTADKARELGY
-213 EVVVL
+213 ETVVL

-225 ASRYNPIGLVV
+225 ASRYNPIGLVA

-243 TDAAVRTARQVAVDL
+243 TDAAVRTARQVAADL

-276 LVACILVVCTA
+276 LAACILVVCTA
-287 DIPRRQKNLTSVAAL
+287 DIPRNQKNLASVAAL
-302 VERGTAGEDPK
+302 VDRGTAGEDPK

-352 VSTLKEALGIFSDG
+352 VSTLKEALSIFSDG
-366 ALRAITSESTVSIR
+366 ALRAVTSESALSIR
-380 DLIEKKTVL
+380 DLIKGKTVL

-403 YTCFLNQWWQVAQRV
+403 YTCFLNQWWQVAQQV
-418 CKEGG
+418 CKESG
-423 GRVPHETALVLDEI
+423 GRVPRETALVLDEI

-444 ACLPAIATLGRSMRL
+444 ACLPAIATLGRSMKI

-524 QRGAGRSSSGTS
+524 QNGSGRSSSGTS
-536 YNEAAVPLINEWE
+536 YSETAVPLINEWE

-584 SRTPAGAFFGLG
+584 NRTPAGPFFGLG
-596 DEEAERLKRS
+596 DEEAERQKRS
-606 AYYARAKASAQDELY
+606 AYYARAKASVRDEAY
-621 EVPEPWCPEFNVGD
+621 EVPGPWCPEFDVDD

-649 KADEE
+649 KADED
-654 NATFEDEWAAWDE
+654 NAAFEDEWAAWDE

>member
-1 MPLFRRRRA
+1 MSD
-10 WGRIAVGRY
+10 VGRY
-19 RSSAVL
+19 RGTAIL
-25 AAVFAVIFDVAC
+25 AAAFAAVIDIVC

-43 VIACALA
+43 ATSCMVAGAAFDWMGWLDAMGFDLWAAFWTSGEWFGHVPFMLA
-50 GAVFDWPSW
+50 GF
-59 IDSIG
+59 
-64 PDLWLAFWASG
+64 
-75 SWLPHLPSML
+75 
-85 AALALLFLVLFGYA
+85 ALTFLVLFGYS
-99 VAKDAE
+99 VAKE
-105 TAREVE
+105 GERTREVDR
-111 GGIYGD
+111 GIYGD
-117 SHIVR
+117 ARVIR
-122 GVAELGRRN
+122 GAAELNRRN
-131 DFWDGNGTPGKAGL
+131 DFWDGTGMPERAGL
-145 VLGATGEG
+145 VLGADVRG
-153 YWFDSSVPHAM
+153 YWFDSSVPHAL

-170 SGKTQLQN
+170 SGKTQLQV
-178 LETMHLLMAA
+178 LETMHLAMAA
-188 GWNIVS
+188 GWNVVS

-202 LTADKAREMGY
+202 LTADKARELGY
-213 EVVVL
+213 ETVVL

-225 ASRYNPIGLVV
+225 ASRYNPIGLVA

-243 TDAAVRTARQVAVDL
+243 IDAAVRTARQVAVDL

-276 LVACILVVCTA
+276 LAACILVVCTA
-287 DIPRRQKNLTSVAAL
+287 DIPRNQKNLASVAAL
-302 VERGTAGEDPK
+302 VDRGTAGDDPK

-366 ALRAITSESTVSIR
+366 ALRAVTSESAVSIR
-380 DLIEKKTVL
+380 DLIDKKTVL
-389 YIEMLDEGDPYSVV
+389 YIEMLDEGDPYGVV
-403 YTCFLNQWWQVAQRV
+403 YTCFLNQWWQVAQQV
-418 CKEGG
+418 CKENG
-423 GRVPHETALVLDEI
+423 GRMPHETALVLDEI
-437 GNLNVRV
+437 GNLNVKV
-444 ACLPAIATLGRSMRL
+444 ACLPAIATLGRSMKI

-479 GGAGRDKLV
+479 GGAGRDKLI

-524 QRGAGRSSSGTS
+524 QQGSGRSSSGTS
-536 YNEAAVPLINEWE
+536 YSETAVPLINEWE

-561 AIKGGENSKPGREG
+561 AVKGGENSKPGREG

-584 SRTPAGAFFGLG
+584 NRTPAGPFFGLG
-596 DEEAERLKRS
+596 DEEAERQKRS
-606 AYYARAKASAQDELY
+606 AYYARAKAAAGADAY
-621 EVPEPWCPEFNVGD
+621 EVPEPWCPDFDAED
-635 ETDDDDEI
+635 EAAGDDDET

>member
-1 MPLFRRRRA
+1 MSD
-10 WGRIAVGRY
+10 VGRY
-19 RSSAVL
+19 RGTAIL
-25 AAVFAVIFDVAC
+25 AAAFAAVIDIVC

-43 VIACALA
+43 ATSCMVAGAAFDWMGWLDAMGFDLWAAFWTSGEWFGHVPFMLA
-50 GAVFDWPSW
+50 GF
-59 IDSIG
+59 
-64 PDLWLAFWASG
+64 
-75 SWLPHLPSML
+75 
-85 AALALLFLVLFGYA
+85 ALTFLVLFGYS
-99 VAKDAE
+99 VAKE
-105 TAREVE
+105 GERTREVDR
-111 GGIYGD
+111 GIYGD
-117 SHIVR
+117 ARVIR
-122 GVAELGRRN
+122 GAAELNRRN
-131 DFWDGNGTPGKAGL
+131 DFWDGTGMPERAGL
-145 VLGATGEG
+145 VLGADVRG
-153 YWFDSSVPHAM
+153 YWFDSSVPHAL

-170 SGKTQLQN
+170 SGKTQLQV
-178 LETMHLLMAA
+178 LETMHLAMAA
-188 GWNIVS
+188 GWNVVS

-202 LTADKAREMGY
+202 LTADKARELGY
-213 EVVVL
+213 ETVVL

-225 ASRYNPIGLVV
+225 ASRYNPIGLVA

-276 LVACILVVCTA
+276 LAACILVVCTA
-287 DIPRRQKNLTSVAAL
+287 DIPRNQKNLASVAAL
-302 VERGTAGEDPK
+302 VDRGTAGEDPK

-366 ALRAITSESTVSIR
+366 ALRAVTSESAVSIR
-380 DLIEKKTVL
+380 DLIDKKTVL
-389 YIEMLDEGDPYSVV
+389 YIEMLDEGDPYGVV
-403 YTCFLNQWWQVAQRV
+403 YTCFLNQWWQVAQQV
-418 CKEGG
+418 CKENG
-423 GRVPHETALVLDEI
+423 GRMPHETALVLDEI
-437 GNLNVRV
+437 GNLNVKV
-444 ACLPAIATLGRSMRL
+444 ACLPAIATLGRSMKI

-479 GGAGRDKLV
+479 GGAGRDKLI

-524 QRGAGRSSSGTS
+524 QNGSGRSSSGTS
-536 YNEAAVPLINEWE
+536 YSETAVPLINEWE

-584 SRTPAGAFFGLG
+584 NRTLAGPFFGLG
-596 DEEAERLKRS
+596 DEEAERQKRS
-606 AYYARAKASAQDELY
+606 AYYARAKAAAGADAY
-621 EVPEPWCPEFNVGD
+621 EVPEPWCPDFDAED
-635 ETDDDDEI
+635 EAAGDDDET

>member
-1 MPLFRRRRA
+1 MDRHRGTA
-10 WGRIAVGRY
+10 I
-19 RSSAVL
+19 L
-25 AAVFAVIFDVAC
+25 AAVFAAVIDAAC
-37 YPIVAP
+37 YPMVAP
-43 VIACALA
+43 LVACAAAGVAPDWLGWLDAVGPELWEAFWTSGAWLGHIPFMLA
-50 GAVFDWPSW
+50 GF
-59 IDSIG
+59 
-64 PDLWLAFWASG
+64 
-75 SWLPHLPSML
+75 
-85 AALALLFLVLFGYA
+85 ALIFLILFGYS
-99 VAKDAE
+99 VAKE
-105 TAREVE
+105 GERTREVE
-111 GGIYGD
+111 SGIYGD
-117 SHIVR
+117 AHIIR
-122 GVAELGRRN
+122 GAADFGRRN
-131 DFWDGNGTPGKAGL
+131 DFWDGTGTPERAGL
-145 VLGATGEG
+145 VLGATARG
-153 YWFDSSVPHAM
+153 YWFDSSVPHAL

-170 SGKTQLQN
+170 SGKTQLQV
-178 LETMHLLMAA
+178 LETMHLTFAA
-188 GWNIVS
+188 GWNVVS

-202 LTADKAREMGY
+202 LTADKAQELGY
-213 EVVVL
+213 ESVVF

-243 TDAAVRTARQVAVDL
+243 IDAAVRTARQVAVDL
-258 IPLGG
+258 VPIGG

-276 LVACILVVCTA
+276 LAACILVVCTA
-287 DIPRRQKNLTSVAAL
+287 DIPRRQKNLASVAAL
-302 VERGTAGEDPK
+302 VERGTAGDDPK

-324 GLGPTHPAFSPAS
+324 ELGPSHPAFSPAS

-352 VSTLKEALGIFSDG
+352 VSTLKEALSIFSDG
-366 ALRAITSESTVSIR
+366 ALRAVTSESSVSIR
-380 DLIEKKTVL
+380 DIIEKKTAV
-389 YIEMLDEGDPYSVV
+389 YIEMLDEGDPYGVV

-418 CKEGG
+418 CKESG
-423 GRVPHETALVLDEI
+423 GRMPHETALVLDEI
-437 GNLNVRV
+437 GNLNVKV
-444 ACLPAIATLGRSMRL
+444 ACLPAIATLGRSMRI

-464 VQNLKQLNAYNEPGD
+464 VQNLKQLNAYNDPGD

-505 KFFTALAG
+505 KFFTELAG

-524 QRGAGRSSSGTS
+524 QKSSGRSSSGTS
-536 YNEAAVPLINEWE
+536 YSEAAVPLVNEWE

-584 SRTPAGAFFGLG
+584 NRTPAGPFFGLG
-596 DEEAERLKRS
+596 DEESEREKR
-606 AYYARAKASAQDELY
+606 ATYYVRAKTVAEGGAY
-621 EVPEPWCPEFNVGD
+621 EAPDPWCPEFDAGD
-635 ETDDDDEI
+635 GTDDDEV

-649 KADEE
+649 KADED

>member
-1 MPLFRRRRA
+1 MSD
-10 WGRIAVGRY
+10 VGRY
-19 RSSAVL
+19 RGTTIL
-25 AAVFAVIFDVAC
+25 AAAFAAVIDIVC

-43 VIACALA
+43 ATSCMVAGAAFDWMGWLDAMGFDLWAAFWTSGEWFGHVPFMLA
-50 GAVFDWPSW
+50 GF
-59 IDSIG
+59 
-64 PDLWLAFWASG
+64 
-75 SWLPHLPSML
+75 
-85 AALALLFLVLFGYA
+85 ALTFLVLFGYS
-99 VAKDAE
+99 VAKE
-105 TAREVE
+105 GERTREVDR
-111 GGIYGD
+111 GIYGD
-117 SHIVR
+117 ARVIR
-122 GVAELGRRN
+122 GAAELNRRN
-131 DFWDGNGTPGKAGL
+131 DFWDGTGMPERAGL
-145 VLGATGEG
+145 VLGADVRG
-153 YWFDSSVPHAM
+153 YWFDSSVPHAL

-170 SGKTQLQN
+170 SGKTQLQV
-178 LETMHLLMAA
+178 LETMHLAMAA
-188 GWNIVS
+188 GWNVVS

-202 LTADKAREMGY
+202 LTADKARELGY
-213 EVVVL
+213 ETVVL

-225 ASRYNPIGLVV
+225 ASRYNPIGLVA

-276 LVACILVVCTA
+276 LAACILVVCTA
-287 DIPRRQKNLTSVAAL
+287 DIPRNQKNLASVAAL
-302 VERGTAGEDPK
+302 VDRGTAGEDPK

-352 VSTLKEALGIFSDG
+352 VSTLKEALSIFSDG
-366 ALRAITSESTVSIR
+366 ALRAVTSESALSIR
-380 DLIEKKTVL
+380 DLIKGKTVL

-403 YTCFLNQWWQVAQRV
+403 YTCFLNQWWQVAQQV
-418 CKEGG
+418 CKESG
-423 GRVPHETALVLDEI
+423 GRVPRETALVLDEI

-444 ACLPAIATLGRSMRL
+444 ACLPAIATLGRSMKI

-524 QRGAGRSSSGTS
+524 QNGSGRSSSGTS
-536 YNEAAVPLINEWE
+536 YSETAVPLINEWE

-584 SRTPAGAFFGLG
+584 NRTPAGPFFGLG
-596 DEEAERLKRS
+596 DEEAERQKRS
-606 AYYARAKASAQDELY
+606 AYYARAKASARDEAY
-621 EVPEPWCPEFNVGD
+621 EVPGPWCPEFDVDD

-649 KADEE
+649 KADED
-654 NATFEDEWAAWDE
+654 NAAFEDEWAAWDE

>member
-1 MPLFRRRRA
+1 M
-10 WGRIAVGRY
+10 GRY
-19 RSSAVL
+19 RGTAIL
-25 AAVFAVIFDVAC
+25 AAAFAAVIDIVC

-43 VIACALA
+43 ATSCMVAGAAFDWMGWLDAMGFDLWAAFWTSGEWFSHVPFMLA
-50 GAVFDWPSW
+50 GF
-59 IDSIG
+59 
-64 PDLWLAFWASG
+64 
-75 SWLPHLPSML
+75 
-85 AALALLFLVLFGYA
+85 ALTFLVLFGYS
-99 VAKDAE
+99 VAKE
-105 TAREVE
+105 GERTREVDR
-111 GGIYGD
+111 GIYGD
-117 SHIVR
+117 ARVIR
-122 GVAELGRRN
+122 GAAELNRRN
-131 DFWDGNGTPGKAGL
+131 DFWDGTGMPERAGL
-145 VLGATGEG
+145 VLGADVRG
-153 YWFDSSVPHAM
+153 YWFDSSVPHAL

-170 SGKTQLQN
+170 SGKTQLQV
-178 LETMHLLMAA
+178 LETMHLAMAA
-188 GWNIVS
+188 GWNVVS

-202 LTADKAREMGY
+202 LTADKARELGY
-213 EVVVL
+213 ETVVL

-225 ASRYNPIGLVV
+225 ASRYNPIGLVA

-243 TDAAVRTARQVAVDL
+243 TDGAVRTARQVAVDL

-276 LVACILVVCTA
+276 LAACILVVCTA
-287 DIPRRQKNLTSVAAL
+287 DIPRNQKNLASVAAL
-302 VERGTAGEDPK
+302 VNRGTAGEDPK

-366 ALRAITSESTVSIR
+366 ALRAVTSESAVSIR
-380 DLIEKKTVL
+380 DLIDKKTVL
-389 YIEMLDEGDPYSVV
+389 YIEMLDEGDPYGVV

-418 CKEGG
+418 CKENG
-423 GRVPHETALVLDEI
+423 GRMPHETALVLDEI
-437 GNLNVRV
+437 GNLNVKV
-444 ACLPAIATLGRSMRL
+444 ACLPAIATLGRSMKI

-479 GGAGRDKLV
+479 GGAGRDKLI

-524 QRGAGRSSSGTS
+524 QQGSGRSSSGTS
-536 YNEAAVPLINEWE
+536 YSETAVPLINEWE

-584 SRTPAGAFFGLG
+584 NRTPAGPFFGLG
-596 DEEAERLKRS
+596 DEEAERQKRS
-606 AYYARAKASAQDELY
+606 AYYARAKAAAGADAY
-621 EVPEPWCPEFNVGD
+621 EVPEPWCPDFDAED
-635 ETDDDDEI
+635 EAAGDDDET

>member
-1 MPLFRRRRA
+1 M
-10 WGRIAVGRY
+10 GRY
-19 RSSAVL
+19 RSTAVL
-25 AAVFAVIFDVAC
+25 AAIFAAVIDIAC
-37 YPIVAP
+37 YPVVAP
-43 VIACALA
+43 ATACAVAGAAFDWMGWLDAIGFDLWAAFWTSGEWLGHVPLMLA
-50 GAVFDWPSW
+50 GFALTF
-59 IDSIG
+59 
-64 PDLWLAFWASG
+64 LA
-75 SWLPHLPSML
+75 
-85 AALALLFLVLFGYA
+85 LFGYS
-99 VAKDAE
+99 VAKE
-105 TAREVE
+105 GEHAREVDR
-111 GGIYGD
+111 GIYGD
-117 SHIVR
+117 ARVVS
-122 GVAELGRRN
+122 GTTELNRRN
-131 DFWDGNGTPGKAGL
+131 DFWSGSGAPERAGL
-145 VLGATGEG
+145 VLGATERG

-170 SGKTQLQN
+170 SGKTQLQV

-202 LTADKAREMGY
+202 LTADKARGMGY
-213 EVVVL
+213 EAVVL

-243 TDAAVRTARQVAVDL
+243 TDGAVRIARQVAVDL
-258 IPLGG
+258 VPLGG

-287 DIPRRQKNLTSVAAL
+287 DIPRNQKNLASVAAL
-302 VERGTAGEDPK
+302 VDRGTAGEDPK

-366 ALRAITSESTVSIR
+366 ALRAVTSESTVSIR
-380 DLIEKKTVL
+380 DLIERKTVL
-389 YIEMLDEGDPYSVV
+389 YIEMLDEGDPYGVV
-403 YTCFLNQWWQVAQRV
+403 YTCFLNQWWQVAQQA
-418 CKEGG
+418 CKENG
-423 GRVPHETALVLDEI
+423 GRMPHETALVLDEI
-437 GNLNVRV
+437 GNLNVKV
-444 ACLPAIATLGRSMRL
+444 ACLPAIATLGRSMKI

-495 ALSLSEPEDF
+495 ALSLSEPDDF

-524 QRGAGRSSSGTS
+524 QNGSGRSSSGTS
-536 YNEAAVPLINEWE
+536 YSETAVPLINEWE

-584 SRTPAGAFFGLG
+584 NRTPAGVFFGLG
-596 DEEAERLKRS
+596 DEEAERQKRS
-606 AYYARAKASAQDELY
+606 AYYARAKASAQDEAY
-621 EVPEPWCPEFNVGD
+621 EVPKPWCPEFDVDD
-635 ETDDDDEI
+635 ETDDDDEV

>member
-1 MPLFRRRRA
+1 ME
-10 WGRIAVGRY
+10 RY
-19 RSSAVL
+19 RGTAIL
-25 AAVFAVIFDVAC
+25 AAAFAAVIDIAC

-43 VIACALA
+43 AIACAVAGAAFDWLGWLDAIGFDLWAAFWTSGEWLGHVPLMLA
-50 GAVFDWPSW
+50 GF
-59 IDSIG
+59 
-64 PDLWLAFWASG
+64 
-75 SWLPHLPSML
+75 
-85 AALALLFLVLFGYA
+85 ALTFLVLFGYS
-99 VAKDAE
+99 VAKE
-105 TAREVE
+105 GEHAREVDR
-111 GGIYGD
+111 GIYGD
-117 SHIVR
+117 ARVVS
-122 GVAELGRRN
+122 GATELNRRN
-131 DFWDGNGTPGKAGL
+131 DFWNGSGVPERAGL
-145 VLGATGEG
+145 VLGATERG

-170 SGKTQLQN
+170 SGKTQLQV
-178 LETMHLLMAA
+178 LETMHLLMSA

-202 LTADKAREMGY
+202 LTADKARGMGY

-243 TDAAVRTARQVAVDL
+243 TDGAVRIARQVAVDL
-258 IPLGG
+258 VPLGG

-276 LVACILVVCTA
+276 LAACILVVCTA
-287 DIPRRQKNLTSVAAL
+287 DIPRNQKNLASVAAL
-302 VERGTAGEDPK
+302 VDRGTAGEDPK

-366 ALRAITSESTVSIR
+366 ALRAVTSESTVSIR
-380 DLIEKKTVL
+380 DLIERKTIL
-389 YIEMLDEGDPYSVV
+389 YIEMLDEGDPYGVV
-403 YTCFLNQWWQVAQRV
+403 YTCFLNQWWQVAQQA
-418 CKEGG
+418 CKENG
-423 GRVPHETALVLDEI
+423 GRMPHETALVLDEI
-437 GNLNVRV
+437 GNLNVKV
-444 ACLPAIATLGRSMRL
+444 ACLPAIATLGRSMKI

-479 GGAGRDKLV
+479 GGAGRDKLI

-495 ALSLSEPEDF
+495 ALSLSEPDDF

-524 QRGAGRSSSGTS
+524 QNGPGRSSSGTS
-536 YNEAAVPLINEWE
+536 YSETAVPLINEWE

-584 SRTPAGAFFGLG
+584 NRTPAGAFFGLG
-596 DEEAERLKRS
+596 DEEAERQKRS
-606 AYYARAKASAQDELY
+606 AYYARAKASAQDKAY
-621 EVPEPWCPEFNVGD
+621 GAPEPWCPEFDVDD
-635 ETDDDDEI
+635 ETDDDDEV

>member
-1 MPLFRRRRA
+1 MD
-10 WGRIAVGRY
+10 RY
-19 RSSAVL
+19 RSTAVL
-25 AAVFAVIFDVAC
+25 AAIFAAVIDIAC
-37 YPIVAP
+37 YPVVAP
-43 VIACALA
+43 AIACAVAGAAFDWMGWLDAIGFDLWAAFWTSGEWLGHVPLMLA
-50 GAVFDWPSW
+50 GFALTF
-59 IDSIG
+59 
-64 PDLWLAFWASG
+64 LA
-75 SWLPHLPSML
+75 
-85 AALALLFLVLFGYA
+85 LFGYS
-99 VAKDAE
+99 VAKE
-105 TAREVE
+105 GEHTREVDR
-111 GGIYGD
+111 GIYGD
-117 SHIVR
+117 ARVVS
-122 GVAELGRRN
+122 GATELNRRN
-131 DFWDGNGTPGKAGL
+131 DFWSGSGVPERAGL
-145 VLGATGEG
+145 VLGATERG

-170 SGKTQLQN
+170 SGKTQLQV

-202 LTADKAREMGY
+202 LTADKARGMDY
-213 EVVVL
+213 EAVVL

-243 TDAAVRTARQVAVDL
+243 TDGAVKVARQVAVDL
-258 IPLGG
+258 VPLGG

-276 LVACILVVCTA
+276 LAACILVVCTA
-287 DIPRRQKNLTSVAAL
+287 DIPRNQKNLASVAAL
-302 VERGTAGEDPK
+302 VDRGTAGEDPK

-366 ALRAITSESTVSIR
+366 ALRAVTSESTVSIR

-389 YIEMLDEGDPYSVV
+389 YIEMLDEGDPYGVV
-403 YTCFLNQWWQVAQRV
+403 YTCFLNQWWQVAQQA
-418 CKEGG
+418 CKENG
-423 GRVPHETALVLDEI
+423 GRMPHETALVLDEI
-437 GNLNVRV
+437 GNLNVKV
-444 ACLPAIATLGRSMRL
+444 ACLPAIATLGRSMKI

-479 GGAGRDKLV
+479 GGAGRDKLI

-495 ALSLSEPEDF
+495 ALSLSEPDDF

-524 QRGAGRSSSGTS
+524 QNGSGRSSSGTS
-536 YNEAAVPLINEWE
+536 YSETAVPLINEWE

-584 SRTPAGAFFGLG
+584 NRTPAGVFFGLG
-596 DEEAERLKRS
+596 DEEAERQKRS
-606 AYYARAKASAQDELY
+606 AYYARAKAFAQDKAY
-621 EVPEPWCPEFNVGD
+621 EVPEPWCPEFDVDD

>member
-1 MPLFRRRRA
+1 ME
-10 WGRIAVGRY
+10 RY
-19 RSSAVL
+19 RGTAIL
-25 AAVFAVIFDVAC
+25 AAAFAAVIDIAC

-43 VIACALA
+43 AIACAVAGAAFDWLGWLDAIGFDLWAAFWTSGEWLGHVPLMLA
-50 GAVFDWPSW
+50 GFALTF
-59 IDSIG
+59 
-64 PDLWLAFWASG
+64 LA
-75 SWLPHLPSML
+75 
-85 AALALLFLVLFGYA
+85 LFGYS
-99 VAKDAE
+99 VAKE
-105 TAREVE
+105 GEHAREVDR
-111 GGIYGD
+111 GIYGD
-117 SHIVR
+117 ARVVS
-122 GVAELGRRN
+122 GATELNRRN
-131 DFWDGNGTPGKAGL
+131 DFWNGSGVPERAGL
-145 VLGATGEG
+145 VLGATERG

-170 SGKTQLQN
+170 SGKTQLQV
-178 LETMHLLMAA
+178 LETMHLLMSA

-202 LTADKAREMGY
+202 LTADKARGMGY

-243 TDAAVRTARQVAVDL
+243 TDGAVRIARQVAVDL
-258 IPLGG
+258 VPLGG

-276 LVACILVVCTA
+276 LAACILVVCTA
-287 DIPRRQKNLTSVAAL
+287 DIPRNQKNLASVAAL
-302 VERGTAGEDPK
+302 VDRGTAGEDPK

-366 ALRAITSESTVSIR
+366 ALRAVTSESTVSIR
-380 DLIEKKTVL
+380 DLIERKTVL
-389 YIEMLDEGDPYSVV
+389 YIEMLDEGDPYGVV
-403 YTCFLNQWWQVAQRV
+403 YTCFLNQWWQVAQQV
-418 CKEGG
+418 CKENG
-423 GRVPHETALVLDEI
+423 GRMPHETALVLDEI
-437 GNLNVRV
+437 GNLNVKV
-444 ACLPAIATLGRSMRL
+444 ACLPAIATLGRSMKI

-479 GGAGRDKLV
+479 GGAGRDKLI

-524 QRGAGRSSSGTS
+524 QKGAGRSSSGTS

-549 WQQRIPIRDGLI
+549 WQNRIPIRDGLI

-584 SRTPAGAFFGLG
+584 NRTPAGPFFGLG
-596 DEEAERLKRS
+596 DEEAEREKRA
-606 AYYARAKASAQDELY
+606 AYYARARAAAEGDAY
-621 EVPEPWCPEFNVGD
+621 EAPAPWCPEFDVDG
-635 ETDDDDEI
+635 ETGDDDEV